1 LVLVTF
7 GLLFCL
13 TVLGL
18 PIGLT
23 LVAAGFK
30 GCSDTAEGYSAGRR
44 VRVRRNERWN

>member
-1 LVLVTF
+1 MRLLYHLVVGVPVCVVLVTF

-23 LVAAGFK
+23 LIAAGFK
-30 GCSDTAEGYSAGRR
+30 AL
-44 VRVRRNERWN
+44 

>member
-1 LVLVTF
+1 MRILYHLFVGVPAFLVLVTA

-23 LVAAGFK
+23 LIAAGFK
-30 GCSDTAEGYSAGRR
+30 AL
-44 VRVRRNERWN
+44 